1 MTQQEINLNDI
12 SDELLIVDKRTID
25 HLFSLDEPADCVALY
40 MFFYKTAKWQGNRSI
55 KANDV
60 YIRKCLGWGAKRVT
74 NAKQKLEDAGM
85 IKKVARRKN
94 GKIIGH
100 FIEVAYLLHQ
110 NTRKPLVDET
120 TCGFEETNTNKEY
133 IKYSKRI
140 TNNLDTKVSK
150 EQSSEILPT
159 NEIVRSQRSLD
170 IDQAFVIWE
179 EVMGYPLHET
189 KKERFSVNT
198 ILRRKEMDLDKL
210 RVMLRLVEASQHD
223 KYKRFSISS
232 FTDLMYKTNELRA
245 WAKEKYAQQQS
256 NATTMEV

>member
-1 MTQQEINLNDI
+1 MGKDDAGFFGILPAEVRYDKKLLPNAKLLFVEITALCRKDGYCWATNAYFA
-12 SDELLIVDKRTID
+12 ELFDTKERTIQRWIKLLCD
-25 HLFSLDEPADCVALY
+25 KEYCYSVV
-40 MFFYKTAKWQGNRSI
+40 KTFR
-55 KANDV
+55 
-60 YIRKCLGWGAKRVT
+60 Y
-74 NAKQKLEDAGM
+74 EDGT
-85 IKKVARRKN
+85 IKKVRYICLSKKAAKKLDKVSLDHTDKN
-94 GKIIGH
+94 VHDHHDISMQDH
-100 FIEVAYLLHQ
+100 HDTDVAY
-110 NTRKPLVDET
+110 
-120 TCGFEETNTNKEY
+120 NKINNELD
-133 IKYSKRI
+133 
-140 TNNLDTKVSK
+140 NNLDTKVSK
-150 EQSSEILPT
+150 EQSSENLPLKVDKR
-159 NEIVRSQRSLD
+159 NPD
-170 IDQAFVIWE
+170 IEEAFSMWE

>member
-1 MTQQEINLNDI
+1 MTNDVDLNDI
-12 SDELLIVDKRTID
+12 ADELLIVDKRTID
-25 HLFSLDEPADCVALY
+25 HLFSLDDPADCVALY

-74 NAKQKLEDAGM
+74 NAKQRLEDAGM

-120 TCGFEETNTNKEY
+120 TCGFGETNTNKEY
-133 IKYSKRI
+133 IKYSKNI
-140 TNNLDTKVSK
+140 SNNLDTKVSI
-150 EQSSEILPT
+150 EQSSTNLPLKVDKR
-159 NEIVRSQRSLD
+159 NPD

-179 EVMGYPLHET
+179 EVMGYPLHQT
-189 KKERFSVNT
+189 TKERYSVSN
-198 ILRRKEMDLDKL
+198 ILRRKEMSLDKL
-210 RVMLRLVEASQHD
+210 RILIRLVEASQHD

-232 FTDLMYKTNELRA
+232 FTDLMYKTNDLMA
-245 WAKEKYAQQQS
+245 WAREKQAQQHT
-256 NATTMEV
+256 NVAEV

>member
-1 MTQQEINLNDI
+1 MNNEINLNDI
-12 SDELLIVDKRTID
+12 ADELLIVDKRTIE
-25 HLFSLDEPADCVALY
+25 HLFSLNEPADCVALY

-74 NAKQKLEDAGM
+74 NAKQRLEDAGM

-94 GKIIGH
+94 GKIVGH
-100 FIEVAYLLHQ
+100 FIEVAYLLHH

-120 TCGFEETNTNKEY
+120 TCGFGETNTNKEY
-133 IKYSKRI
+133 IKYSKNI

-159 NEIVRSQRSLD
+159 NEVVRTQRSLD

-179 EVMGYPLHET
+179 EVMGYPLAANKT
-189 KKERFSVNT
+189 DRNYINILLNKKG
-198 ILRRKEMDLDKL
+198 MDLDKL
-210 RVMLRLVEASQHD
+210 RNMVRLVEASQHD
-223 KYKRFSISS
+223 KYKRFSI
-232 FTDLMYKTNELRA
+232 TNYTELYYKTNDLMA
-245 WAKEKYAQQQS
+245 WAKEKQAQMQTNQTV
-256 NATTMEV
+256 AEI

>member
-1 MTQQEINLNDI
+1 MQSTDDINLNDI
-12 SDELLIVDKRTID
+12 ADELLIVDKRTIE
-25 HLFSLDEPADCVALY
+25 HLFELENCADCVALY
-40 MFFYKTAKWQGNRSI
+40 MFFYKTAKWQGTRSI
-55 KANDV
+55 KANDT
-60 YIRKCLGWGAKRVT
+60 YIRKCLGWGARKVT
-74 NAKQKLEDAGM
+74 STKKILESAGL
-85 IKKVARRKN
+85 IKKVARRKD
-94 GKIIGH
+94 GKIVGH
-100 FIEVAYLLHQ
+100 FIEVAYLLNQ
-110 NTRKPLVDET
+110 NTQNPLVDET
-120 TCGFEETNTNKEY
+120 TCGFGETNAYRTN
-133 IKYSKRI
+133 IKCSNNSIKNIESK
-140 TNNLDTKVSK
+140 DSK
-150 EQSSEILPT
+150 ALGPVEEP
-159 NEIVRSQRSLD
+159 VRTQRSLD
-170 IDQAFVIWE
+170 IDQAFLMWE